1 MSSTLYQ
8 LSYSLFRET
17 IEFVA
22 SEGRIQ
28 THLIIEMTKSTR
40 ITKKNAKCHSKY
52 RRYYLPCRLGGI
64 RTRDPS
70 IERAVSYHLTTNP
83 GKKGFRSELNLLTP
97 CIYEFRNLNLGC

>member
-17 IEFVA
+17 IEFALPDAPNHRDDKVDPHN
-22 SEGRIQ
+22 SKKC
-28 THLIIEMTKSTR
+28 EMSLKVPWELS
-40 ITKKNAKCHSKY
+40 
-52 RRYYLPCRLGGI
+52 PCRLGGI

-83 GKKGFRSELNLLTP
+83 VLLASPT
-97 CIYEFRNLNLGC
+97 

>member
-17 IEFVA
+17 IEFVLTDA
-22 SEGRIQ
+22 PNHRNKKVDLHNSQKMRNVTQ
-28 THLIIEMTKSTR
+28 STVGT
-40 ITKKNAKCHSKY
+40 ISSPPGY
-52 RRYYLPCRLGGI
+52 CRLGGI

-83 GKKGFRSELNLLTP
+83 VLLAASP
-97 CIYEFRNLNLGC
+97 SYVVRKLG